1 MIIPFNS
8 SEELKPQV
16 KTEIAA
22 LIKSAF
28 KEKFAP
34 AFSRLKE
41 EEWIPMLEELLSFE
55 RGLYYK
61 EEDEILG
68 VAILLTAGGQ
78 YMKILPDMHRKIG
91 WVRSHIL
98 KYLFENKIEDPEILH
113 LEMLAVSPN
122 ARGKGIGSKLLNS
135 LAAVAR
141 EEGCHKLTLEVVDTN
156 PRAQKLYESMG
167 YTCKKTKRTG
177 FLTAMAGFKAYS
189 LMEKHVD
196 KLVEESPQSS

>member
-1 MIIPFNS
+1 MLIPFNS
-8 SEELKPQV
+8 SDELKPQF
-16 KTEIAA
+16 KTEIAG

-28 KEKFAP
+28 KEKFSP
-34 AFSRLKE
+34 VFSRLKE

-61 EEDEILG
+61 DDEEILG

-78 YMKILPDMHRKIG
+78 YMNIPPQIGRKIG

-122 ARGKGIGSKLLNS
+122 ARGKGIGTKLLNS
-135 LAAVAR
+135 LPAIAR
-141 EEGCHKLTLEVVDTN
+141 EEGRHKLTLEVVDTN
-156 PRAQKLYESMG
+156 PRALKLYESMG
-167 YTCKKTKRTG
+167 YSCKKTKRTG

-189 LMEKHVD
+189 LMEK
-196 KLVEESPQSS
+196 LVEDSPQSS